1 MQPLCLIASL
11 NLSAMFDGLVHFVG
25 VVVIIVSVLW
35 SAFCLLSYLVRRS
48 APAALPA
55 ALPAAMPLRTT
66 PRCVD
71 PPLPDSAIPAH
82 LIAVIAA
89 AVYSALDDRH
99 RIISIKPQNSSWEK
113 AGRQAVLT
121 SHRIR

>member
-55 ALPAAMPLRTT
+55 AMPLRST

-99 RIISIKPQNSSWEK
+99 RIISIKPQKSSWEK